1 MRKHVA
7 LALVL
12 GVSAQS
18 IGWARQPVRTAHAMV
33 VAQEPIAADVGVAVL
48 KNGGNA
54 VDAAI
59 AVATT
64 LAVTYPYAG
73 NLGGGGFMLVRM
85 ADGRTAFFD
94 FRERAPAAAAPKM
107 YLDQNGK
114 PTRDSVVGW
123 RASGVPGT
131 VRGLELA
138 HRKFGQQ
145 PWSGLLT
152 PAIKLASEGFPV
164 SYAFSQ
170 SMKSAGRPRTTAPD
184 SSILTAGGILTH
196 DPESRRIFLRSNR
209 YYEPGETLVQPELAA
224 TLHRIQKSG
233 AADFYEGETAHRFA
247 KEMAAHGGLITLE
260 DLKTYQAVERK
271 PLQGTFRDFT
281 ILSAPPPSTGGIGLL
296 QMLNM
301 LEGSGYEKNGLGS
314 AAATHY
320 VAETMRRYYA
330 DRGEFLGD
338 ADFIKVPIPALISK
352 TYAHERRRSIDPQK
366 ATPSTII
373 RQGQPGPIEK
383 DETTHFSIVDAAG
396 NAVAMTCTINGGY
409 GSGVTV
415 PGLGF
420 LLNNEMDD
428 FTVKPG
434 SPNMFGLIE
443 GEANAIRP
451 GKRPNSS
458 MTPTIVLKKDELF
471 LVMGAPG
478 GSRIPTGV
486 LQVLLNVKVFN
497 LSIQDAIDQP
507 RFHHQWQPD
516 KLFLERGFSPDTIEI
531 LRAKGHNVEPN
542 SFSVAR
548 VEAIQVETT
557 AEGKRWLA
565 GGNDGRGDGKVTGY

>member
-1 MRKHVA
+1 MQKLVAVA
-7 LALVL
+7 LAGGLF
-12 GVSAQS
+12 AQS
-18 IGWARQPVRTAHAMV
+18 LLLARQPIRAKQAMV
-33 VAQEPIAADVGVAVL
+33 VAQEPMAADVGLATL
-48 KNGGNA
+48 KAGGNA
-54 VDAAI
+54 VDAAV
-59 AVATT
+59 AVAMS

-85 ADGRTAFFD
+85 ADGRTSFFD
-94 FRERAPAAAAPKM
+94 FREKAPAAAAPNM
-107 YLDQNGK
+107 YLDAKGK

-145 PWSGLLT
+145 KWADLLA
-152 PAIKLASEGFPV
+152 PAVNLAGAGFPV

-170 SMKSAGRPRTTAPD
+170 SLKSAARTRASALD
-184 SSILTAGGILTH
+184 SSVLTAGGILTH
-196 DPESRRIFLRSNR
+196 DPESRRIFLRENR
-209 YYEPGETLVQPELAA
+209 HYEPGEIFAQPELAA
-224 TLHRIQKSG
+224 TLKRVQQLGS
-233 AADFYEGETAHRFA
+233 ADFYEGETARRFA
-247 KEMAAHGGLITLE
+247 REMASHGGLITLE
-260 DLKTYQAVERK
+260 DLKNYQAVERK
-271 PLQGTFRDFT
+271 PVHGTFRDYT

-296 QMLNM
+296 QMLNI
-301 LEGSGYEKNGLGS
+301 LEGSDYEKAGLGS

-330 DRGEFLGD
+330 DRGEYLGD
-338 ADFIKVPIPALISK
+338 ADFVKVPIGGLISK
-352 TYAHERRRSIDPQK
+352 AYASERRQSINPLK
-366 ATPSTII
+366 ATPSTVIK
-373 RQGQPGPIEK
+373 QGKPSAAESN
-383 DETTHFSIVDAAG
+383 ETTHFSIVDAAG
-396 NAVAMTCTINGGY
+396 NAVAFTYTINGGY

-458 MTPTIVLKKDELF
+458 MTPTIVLQNDQLF

-486 LQVLLNVKVFN
+486 LQVFLNVANFKLN
-497 LSIQDAIDQP
+497 IQDAIDQP

-516 KLFLERGFSPDTIEI
+516 KLFLERGFSPDTIGL
-531 LRAKGHNVEPN
+531 LRGMGHTVEPN
-542 SFSVAR
+542 TFGVAR
-548 VEAIQVETT
+548 VEAIQVELTD
-557 AEGKRWLA
+557 GKRWLA
-565 GGNDGRGDGKVTGY
+565 GGQDGRGDGKVAGY